1 MLLICV
7 WYCVS
12 FLSHLEQPCH
22 FCVLLPHSYLFA
34 QTEPEPIT
42 PEVALV
48 QSAGHNTYAEGQVSC
63 EDLAVR
69 HEDLQPRGFQ
79 SKNNFDNL
87 EDS

>member
-63 EDLAVR
+63 EDLAG
-69 HEDLQPRGFQ
+69 DMKTF
-79 SKNNFDNL
+79 NL
-87 EDS
+87 EASKAKTILTT